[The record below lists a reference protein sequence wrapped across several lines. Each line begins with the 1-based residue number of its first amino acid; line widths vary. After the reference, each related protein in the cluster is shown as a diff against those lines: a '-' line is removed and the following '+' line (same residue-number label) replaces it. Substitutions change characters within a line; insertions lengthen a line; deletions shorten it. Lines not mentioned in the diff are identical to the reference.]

1 MPAKA
6 IFKRATLLACAAL
19 ALSLATAP
27 GAEAACSDPAG
38 PKVDWSNCDLRSRHL
53 TDVNLSGA
61 DLRRAVLRRANL
73 TGANRSHANLA
84 GADLTSANLRD
95 AILYKVAAKPLR
107 NFFQDRSEGI
117 RKSLAD
123 AEKARQNAERQLEE
137 QRSKVADL
145 EVELNRVR
153 DVGEKERQEMHAR
166 LQTEQEAQANRL
178 LEQTRNAIELE
189 VTKARAELRDRA
201 AELALGLAEDTLRK
215 NIGPDDQ
222 DRFVSGYL
230 SRLENGGEGIR

>member
-1 MPAKA
+1 MMDRKMK
-6 IFKRATLLACAAL
+6 FFCLLCLAVLGAAAL
-19 ALSLATAP
+19 IAFLPDFALA
-27 GAEAACSDPAG
+27 AEAEEVHRKAFSFTEEAF
-38 PKVDWSNCDLRSRHL
+38 KI
-53 TDVNLSGA
+53 VNTLI
-61 DLRRAVLRRANL
+61 VV
-73 TGANRSHANLA
+73 
-84 GADLTSANLRD
+84 

-123 AEKARQNAERQLEE
+123 AEKARQKAELQLEE

>member
-1 MPAKA
+1 MMDREMKFFCLPC
-6 IFKRATLLACAAL
+6 LAVLGAAAL
-19 ALSLATAP
+19 IAFLPDFALA
-27 GAEAACSDPAG
+27 AEAEEVHRKAFSFTEEAF
-38 PKVDWSNCDLRSRHL
+38 KI
-53 TDVNLSGA
+53 VNTLI
-61 DLRRAVLRRANL
+61 VV
-73 TGANRSHANLA
+73 
-84 GADLTSANLRD
+84 

-117 RKSLAD
+117 RQSLAD
-123 AEKARQNAERQLEE
+123 AEKARLEAERQLEE

-153 DVGEKERQEMHAR
+153 DVGEKERQEMGAR
-166 LQTEQEAQANRL
+166 LQAEQEAQADRL

-189 VTKARAELRDRA
+189 TTKARAELQDRA
-201 AELALGLAEDTLRK
+201 AVLALGLAEDTLRK

-222 DRFVSGYL
+222 DRFVSSYL